1 MITKQFMKAKPV
13 CKATFTLPVDVAPD
27 ASSIQILGEFNN
39 WDPNIGIEMK
49 KQKNG
54 FFKATVELE
63 SGKNYEFRY
72 LVDGKIWLNDQEAD
86 KYAPTTFGTENC
98 VICTDN

>member
-1 MITKQFMKAKPV
+1 MITKQFMKSKPV
-13 CKATFTLPVDVAPD
+13 CKATFTLPVEVAPE
-27 ASSIQILGEFNN
+27 AENIQVLGEFNN
-39 WDPNIGIEMK
+39 WDPTNGIEMK

-63 SGKNYEFRY
+63 TGKDYQFRY
-72 LVDGKIWLNDQEAD
+72 LVNGNTWINDQEAD
-86 KYAPTTFGTENC
+86 KYISTQYGTENC